1 MRNSLNIKNYAS
13 HKSDNAWKILI
24 LQVSEQLNV
33 APRGSP
39 QKTSGTT
46 ISAGTACRE

>member
-1 MRNSLNIKNYAS
+1 MRNSLNIKNYAL
-13 HKSDNAWKILI
+13 HKGDNAWKILI
-24 LQVSEQLNV
+24 SAVSMQTQWC
-33 APRGSP
+33 AAMSA